1 MDVLQYTHTEFTI
14 VSLGLDRSEEIQKLV
29 NERAEEFRKE
39 LERFYLAVLKGSPV
53 INGVYT
59 STNGEPRS
67 KKRLSPKTV
76 GIAHLLDY
84 GGS

>member
-39 LERFYLAVLKGSPV
+39 LERFYL
-53 INGVYT
+53 NGVYT